1 MNAQPSS
8 EHVDSASSG
17 GASASSGSAIASNAT
32 SADAL
37 CRLAVSEHE
46 SGNTVAAENN
56 YRLALA
62 IEPGH
67 IAANYLLG
75 LLLFQAGQ
83 TREARGLLHHAAKH
97 LKHDAKLFA
106 TLGGAYQSLEDYPS
120 AVTHLNQSLELDP
133 SDLDARLHRGICH
146 YELESYREAIEDL
159 SEVTKARPRDYD
171 ASLAL
176 ANAHLEIGEFS
187 KARAIA
193 QSVIDAC
200 DQLGEQTLAM
210 MCVGDSL
217 FRDRQFNEAFFAYK
231 GALEKA
237 PDHAGLWFRLGM
249 FHQKLEDFQ
258 SAIDSYRQCLK
269 LEPENTAAMLN
280 LGISHNAIGDVEA
293 SEQCYRSIITLN
305 PQHHEAHWNLAL
317 VVLSQGRWQ
326 EGFELFEARWH
337 IAQLKH
343 QKRFDHLAPRLT
355 PSDVKAQKNR
365 PADQSNRL
373 LIWAEQGL
381 GDTIQFCRFAPYFHQ
396 AGFRTV
402 LLVPAS
408 LRELCE
414 SLSQEIEVIS
424 TASPLDGNFDFQA
437 PLLSLPYLTGDD
449 FSLITPN
456 KAYLSASTRKRS
468 QWETRIT
475 PSKRPK
481 VGLCFS
487 GSPTHL
493 NDHNRSLPAAI
504 LLSALPEGIDYYCL
518 QKDIAEDDRV
528 RLHESGM
535 VQIFAKE
542 FESFSDTAALCSQM
556 QLVVSVDTSI
566 CHLAGALGVK
576 TILLLPYLVDW
587 RWGREADNTAWYGDM
602 TLIRQHEKRSWAS
615 CIEPLR
621 TMLESFVF
629 NKK

>member
-1 MNAQPSS
+1 MNAQQSS
-8 EHVDSASSG
+8 KPVHSASSG
-17 GASASSGSAIASNAT
+17 NASASSDGASASSAT

-46 SGNTVAAENN
+46 SGNTAAAQSN

-62 IEPGH
+62 IDPDH

-83 TREARGLLHHAAKH
+83 MREALGLLHHASNH
-97 LKHDAKLFA
+97 LKHDARLFA

-133 SDLDARLHRGICH
+133 SDLDARLHRGVCH
-146 YELESYREAIEDL
+146 YEMESYREAIEDL
-159 SEVTKARPRDYD
+159 SEVTQARPHDYE
-171 ASLAL
+171 ATIAL
-176 ANAHLEIGEFS
+176 ANAYLEIGEFS
-187 KARAIA
+187 KAREIA
-193 QSVIDAC
+193 QAVIDC
-200 DQLGEQTLAM
+200 SNQEGDQTAAT

-217 FRDRQFNEAFFAYK
+217 FRDDRFHEAFIAYQ
-231 GALEKA
+231 GALAKN
-237 PDHAGLWFRLGM
+237 PDHAGLWFRMAM
-249 FHQKLEDFQ
+249 FHQKLEDFK
-258 SAIDSYRQCLK
+258 SAIDSYQQCLK
-269 LEPENTAAMLN
+269 FEHGNTAAILN
-280 LGISHNAIGDVEA
+280 LGISYNAVGDARA
-293 SEQCYRSIITLN
+293 SEKCYRSILQAN
-305 PQHHEAHWNLAL
+305 HQHHEARWNLAL
-317 VVLSQGRWQ
+317 LALSQRRWQ

-355 PSDVKAQKNR
+355 PADVKAQKNR

-402 LLVPAS
+402 LLVPTS
-408 LRELCE
+408 LQELCA
-414 SLSQEIEVIS
+414 SISQDIEVIS
-424 TASPLDGNFDFQA
+424 TAFPLDGSFDFQA
-437 PLLSLPYLTGDD
+437 PLLSLPYLMGDE
-449 FSLITPN
+449 FSLPGLTHP
-456 KAYLSASTRKRS
+456 YLKVPPYKHIQWQTVTST
-468 QWETRIT
+468 
-475 PSKRPK
+475 SKRPK

-493 NDHNRSLPAAI
+493 NDHHRSMPFAI
-504 LLSALPEGIDYYCL
+504 LLSALPKDIDYYCL
-518 QKDIAEDDRV
+518 QKDIAENDR
-528 RLHESGM
+528 LQLLESGT
-535 VQIFAKE
+535 VLTFANK

-576 TILLLPYLVDW
+576 TILLLPFLVDW
-587 RWGREADNTAWYGDM
+587 RWGRDAHHTPWYGDM
-602 TLIRQHEKRSWAS
+602 TLIRQSEERSWKS
-615 CIEPLR
+615 CVGPLR
-621 TMLESFVF
+621 KMLENLIDTRS
-629 NKK
+629 